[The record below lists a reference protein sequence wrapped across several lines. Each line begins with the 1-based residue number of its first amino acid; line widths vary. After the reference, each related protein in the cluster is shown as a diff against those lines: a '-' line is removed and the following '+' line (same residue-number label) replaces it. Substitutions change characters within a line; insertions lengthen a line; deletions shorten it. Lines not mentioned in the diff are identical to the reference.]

1 MAEFKGTAHN
11 HAKLGDIAKTV
22 LMPGD
27 PLRAKWIAETFL
39 EDAKCFNTVR
49 GMLGYTGKYKG
60 VEVSVMGSGM
70 GIPSIGIYS
79 YELFKF
85 YDVENVIRIGSAGA
99 FKPEMNLFDVV
110 IVENAYSRSTYAKE
124 AFGYTED
131 LQYPAPELNDAL
143 VASAE
148 KLGKKYWKGTIKSS
162 DNFYSDYSI
171 EREPAPYDLLCVEME
186 SFGLFA
192 NARHLG
198 KKAACILTISDSIVN
213 RVETT
218 PEERQTAFV
227 DMMEITLDAAIKM

>member
-1 MAEFKGTAHN
+1 MTDFKGTAHN
-11 HAKLGDIAKTV
+11 HAKIGDIAKTV

-60 VEVSVMGSGM
+60 VDVSVMGSGM

-85 YDVENVIRIGSAGA
+85 YGVENIIRIGSAGA
-99 FKPEMNLFDVV
+99 FNPDLELFDVV
-110 IVENAYSRSTYAKE
+110 IVDHAYSASSYAKE

-131 LQYPAPELNDAL
+131 VQLPAPELVDAL
-143 VASAE
+143 EASAK
-148 KLGKKYWKGTIKSS
+148 KLDKKYWKGYIQSS
-162 DNFYSDYSI
+162 DNFYSDYTI
-171 EREPAPYDLLCVEME
+171 EREPVKYDLLCAEME

-213 RVETT
+213 KTETT
-218 PEERQTAFV
+218 PEQRQTAFV
-227 DMMEITLDAAIKM
+227 DMM